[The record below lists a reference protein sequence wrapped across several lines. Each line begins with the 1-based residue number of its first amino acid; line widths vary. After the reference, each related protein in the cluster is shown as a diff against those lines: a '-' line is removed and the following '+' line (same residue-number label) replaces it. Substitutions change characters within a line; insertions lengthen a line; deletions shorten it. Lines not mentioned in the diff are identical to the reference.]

1 VVEDVLREPAAGTE
15 STSVEPPPPTSGAD
29 LTVVEATESSS
40 LQPVTPINEA
50 APATIPPPAAPQE
63 HDALGSA
70 VRATSPEIQE
80 TGEGSGVAQ
89 PPDPEDGDVRIL
101 NLAHFSWE
109 TAFEV
114 GDDAEED

>member
-1 VVEDVLREPAAGTE
+1 
-15 STSVEPPPPTSGAD
+15 
-29 LTVVEATESSS
+29 
-40 LQPVTPINEA
+40 
-50 APATIPPPAAPQE
+50 
-63 HDALGSA
+63 

-101 NLAHFSWE
+101 NLAHFSWA
-109 TAFEV
+109 TTFEV